1 MWKIKYLR
9 PSKNED
15 FKRVHV
21 CVCSGGEGG
30 LLLHFKN
37 SSDVTKFLVWLI
49 QNVILHVFKGHGLL
63 GAVRIL

>member
-21 CVCSGGEGG
+21 CVCSGGG

-37 SSDVTKFLVWLI
+37 SSGVTKFLVWLI